1 MITQLRKLLALPLAV
16 LALALSGC
24 ETAKG
29 PTEAMP
35 PQEVR
40 FQESGSVKL
49 VKGEIPAFSVS
60 QEIGPGGGVIVGAT
74 GYSLAV
80 PPGAVS
86 QPTVFTFESLSSSGY
101 LGVKL
106 TATAVGSSDLND
118 VGRAGFL
125 VPLTLILSTE
135 TATSTLEGK
144 DVTVVWVRPDG
155 VLERMPS
162 SFDLTKKIVTGKL
175 THFSQYAVGGN

>member
-1 MITQLRKLLALPLAV
+1 MIGQLHKLLAVPLAV

-35 PQEVR
+35 PQKAR
-40 FQESGSVKL
+40 FEGSGSVKL

-60 QEIGPGGGVIVGAT
+60 QEIGPSGGLIVGAT
-74 GYSLAV
+74 GYSLVV
-80 PPGAVS
+80 PSGAVL
-86 QPTVFTFESLSSSGY
+86 QPTVFTFESLSSGY
-101 LGVKL
+101 LKVKL

-118 VGRAGFL
+118 VGRAGFQ
-125 VPLTLILSTE
+125 VPLTLSLSTAGAE
-135 TATSTLEGK
+135 IDLNGK
-144 DVTVVWVRPDG
+144 GVTIVWVRPDG

-162 SFDLTKKIVTGKL
+162 SFDLTTKIATGKL